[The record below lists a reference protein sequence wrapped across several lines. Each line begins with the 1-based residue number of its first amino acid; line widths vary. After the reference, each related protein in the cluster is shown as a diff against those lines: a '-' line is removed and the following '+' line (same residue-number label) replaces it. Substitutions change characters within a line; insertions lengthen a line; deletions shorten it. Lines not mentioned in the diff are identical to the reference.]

1 MVTHTMDAST
11 SLLRSEML
19 TERLT
24 LALTHPLEVTGG
36 QVTCTAQDVR
46 ARLQEK
52 GMLGNED

>member
-11 SLLRSEML
+11 SLTEML